1 MEALVKD
8 LINDF
13 VDETENEFFESVYDW
28 YYETLAD
35 AFQDEVE
42 GHCKIVIFGYERAM
56 SVHELYD
63 DNRFYAVQTWRD
75 YVSRS
80 LEEGF
85 RDWANKVILGS
96 IETFA
101 AEFRQWLA
109 TQDSEDAAN
118 VAVALMAG
126 DIDLTEAII
135 DWLYDRLSNEDW
147 VYPV

>member
-1 MEALVKD
+1 MENNIKN
-8 LINDF
+8 LISEFDD
-13 VDETENEFFESVYDW
+13 VMENEFYQSVYDW
-28 YYETLAD
+28 YYETIAD
-35 AFQDEVE
+35 AFQDKVK
-42 GHCKIVIFGYERAM
+42 GCCKIVIFGDVFDM

-63 DNRFYAVQTWRD
+63 HNRYFAIKTWRD

-85 RDWANKVILGS
+85 RNWANNVILGS

-101 AEFRQWLA
+101 AEFQQWLA
-109 TQDSEDAAN
+109 KQDSEDAAN
-118 VAVALMAG
+118 VAAALMAG

-135 DWLYDRLSNEDW
+135 DWLYDRLRNEDW